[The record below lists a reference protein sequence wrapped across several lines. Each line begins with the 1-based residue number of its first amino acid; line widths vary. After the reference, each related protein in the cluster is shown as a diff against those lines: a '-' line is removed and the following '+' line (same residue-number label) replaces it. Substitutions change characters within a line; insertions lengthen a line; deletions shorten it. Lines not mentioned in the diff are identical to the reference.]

1 MGAVTCDIQY
11 SGASRGL
18 VAGAAFAT
26 MGLVLVTPVA
36 PGWQVLALLWVALVA
51 CRSLRRLSQVLA
63 VRIDEDGTLEV
74 LDRGR
79 WRLGR
84 VRPGSVV
91 LPWLTAIR
99 WRPDGGWFDRAVLL
113 LASMADPEVFR
124 SLRVALRWGKP

>member
-11 SGASRGL
+11 SGPSRRL
-18 VAGAAFAT
+18 VAGAALAT
-26 MGLVLVTPVA
+26 MGLVLVTPLA

-63 VRIDEDGTLEV
+63 VRLDEDGAIEV

-79 WRLGR
+79 WHPGR

-91 LPWLTAIR
+91 LPWLTVVR
-99 WRPDGGWFDRAVLL
+99 WRPDGGRFDRAVFLL
-113 LASMADPEVFR
+113 PSMVDPTVFR
-124 SLRVALRWGKP
+124 SLRVALKWGKP